1 MNIILQFVLVNVVVA
16 VLMKHLEESNATN
29 QAELEEDGDLAEIE
43 REKRAEEHAAKCT
56 SPANRNPDS
65 NQARSPMR
73 VSSARQSVD
82 VSAVTEKSEENTASP
97 LTLTTTVG
105 PTTHDT
111 ITNRIELTL
120 MATKAEIEEEKEVIE
135 SPISSS
141 INVPVINVTK
151 TVEDEDPHSS
161 LSTLN
166 RDHTSEMK
174 KSFEEYD
181 PESTEEELKQKGLRT
196 FSISSLMQSFQ
207 SFGEISTV

>member
-1 MNIILQFVLVNVVVA
+1 MLQFVLVNVVVA

-56 SPANRNPDS
+56 SPINRNSDS
-65 NQARSPMR
+65 NQEANQPIR
-73 VSSARQSVD
+73 VSSPRQSVD
-82 VSAVTEKSEENTASP
+82 ISAVTEKREENTASP

-105 PTTHDT
+105 PTTTDT
-111 ITNRIELTL
+111 ITTNRIELTL
-120 MATKAEIEEEKEVIE
+120 MATKAEIEEEKDES

-141 INVPVINVTK
+141 INVPVINVT
-151 TVEDEDPHSS
+151 TTIEDDEDPHSS

-166 RDHTSEMK
+166 RDNTSDMK

-181 PESTEEELKQKGLRT
+181 PESTEEELNKKGLFFCQLFPQFR
-196 FSISSLMQSFQ
+196 SLDK
-207 SFGEISTV
+207 ISTM